1 MNIKSLRK
9 NYDQLSRRERLI
21 LYDSAENRDD
31 ESEMEAILLATPKD
45 RWTKPDFSFE
55 AEQLLRIRLIMLVQ
69 RLKHCRETM
78 YWFALAESQALSNRK
93 KANDNF
99 FFDYASLQAYFYCV
113 SVDSALQ
120 IYKEIGVD
128 LEAWKA
134 KENEI
139 FGLDFVDETTD
150 KLMRSIAFTEK
161 EAEAFINEIGREKGF
176 KNIRLGFTVEK
187 ETNALRDIL
196 RNNGFAE
203 YFKD

>member
-31 ESEMEAILLATPKD
+31 ESEMDAILLATPNE
-45 RWTKPDFSFE
+45 RWIKPDFSCE
-55 AEQLLRIRLIMLVQ
+55 AEQLLKIRLIMLVQ

-78 YWFALAESQALSNRK
+78 FWFALAESQALSNRK
-93 KANDNF
+93 KADDNF

-113 SVDSALQ
+113 SVDSALA
-120 IYKEIGVD
+120 IYQEIGLD

-139 FGLDFVDETTD
+139 FGFDFVDERTD
-150 KLMRSIAFTEK
+150 KLMRSIAFTEA
-161 EAEAFINEIGREKGF
+161 EAEAFINEIGKQHGY
-176 KNIRLGFTVEK
+176 KKVTLGFTLEK
-187 ETNALRDIL
+187 ETKSLREIL
-196 RNNGFAE
+196 KKQGFAE
-203 YFKD
+203 YLQD